1 MTSGSFGRH
10 VANTARSGCRDR
22 QKSLNLRQC
31 LAPAIVEG
39 DVTATLNDEQFA
51 PRNLPVQRLA
61 PRKRRQHVLFAPY
74 KQHWHAD
81 GVELA
86 INKILA
92 AAPVLEKTVND
103 ELLSVY
109 PSHDIANDEGRH
121 RLGAHRLPK
130 TLFILR
136 ERQLGLVAIEQD
148 TGGIR
153 YHEAAHTLR
162 PQPSNVQGDEPS
174 D

>member
-1 MTSGSFGRH
+1 M
-10 VANTARSGCRDR
+10 
-22 QKSLNLRQC
+22 
-31 LAPAIVEG
+31 
-39 DVTATLNDEQFA
+39 TATLNDEQFA

-136 ERQLGLVAIEQD
+136 ERKLGLVAIEQD

-153 YHEAAHTLR
+153 YHEAAYTLGHNRATCRATNPPIER
-162 PQPSNVQGDEPS
+162 PIRSTCSMFWLSRKSRTTWASKGAR
-174 D
+174 